1 MNKVVIL
8 GSEGLI
14 GKTLFN
20 YLYDQK
26 FNIIGVDKNLESNK
40 KTKNKHIFDMTS
52 LENQDAFDSFLS
64 DLVGQDNEDYLSII
78 DALLIRKKIK
88 KNSKEETHSA
98 FLGYLTTTITI
109 AKWFGNFCKKK
120 NINGNMIRF
129 HL

>member
-52 LENQDAFDSFLS
+52 LENQDA
-64 DLVGQDNEDYLSII
+64 
-78 DALLIRKKIK
+78 LIL
-88 KNSKEETHSA
+88 
-98 FLGYLTTTITI
+98 F
-109 AKWFGNFCKKK
+109 
-120 NINGNMIRF
+120 
-129 HL
+129 